1 MKKNIPQVKKR
12 CLFFVE
18 RETSGTPNGFYD
30 RFAPEVY
37 QQTKKG
43 KIKRIDSYRSVHQ
56 CDRTIYVERGG
67 APLCEEHYSQE
78 LADKLKEQRKLKRL
92 YETKPDIQA
101 DRGEIF
107 SGGFKA
113 GALLITPGLV
123 LFLLIFLNVQ
133 DSYSAMVVSERGVW
147 NGWGNEITS
156 EYYDTGRTI
165 SKPVPYPVL
174 RKFLIWI
181 WLCIPIYYLLF
192 ALVDDKPILESIFK
206 SVAMLVFGFI
216 PMFIVYFVIGL
227 LLTGIGV

>member
-1 MKKNIPQVKKR
+1 MKKNIPKVKKR

-18 RETSGTPNGFYD
+18 RETSGTPNGFHD
-30 RFAPEVY
+30 RSAPEVY

-43 KIKRIDSYRSVHQ
+43 KIKRIDSYRRVHQ

-113 GALLITPGLV
+113 SALLITPGLV

-133 DSYSAMVVSERGVW
+133 DTYSAMVVSERGVW

-192 ALVDDKPILESIFK
+192 ALVDDKPILESIVK

-216 PMFIVYFVIGL
+216 PMFIVYFVFVF
-227 LLTGIGV
+227 LLTGLGV

>member
-1 MKKNIPQVKKR
+1 MKKNTPQVKKR
-12 CLFFVE
+12 CLFHVE
-18 RETSGTPNGFYD
+18 SETSDVPNGFVARYYFGD
-30 RFAPEVY
+30 Y

-43 KIKRIDSYRSVHQ
+43 KIKNTRSYSVHQ
-56 CDRTIYVERGG
+56 CDKTIYVERGG

-107 SGGFKA
+107 SGGFKT

-192 ALVDDKPILESIFK
+192 ALVDDKPIFESIVK
-206 SVAMLVFGFI
+206 SIAMLVIGFI
-216 PMFIVYFVIGL
+216 PMYIVYFVIGL
-227 LLTGIGV
+227 FLTGIGA

>member
-1 MKKNIPQVKKR
+1 MKKKTPQVKKR
-12 CLFFVE
+12 CLFCVE
-18 RETSGTPNGFYD
+18 SETFDAPNGFVG
-30 RFAPEVY
+30 RFISGDY

-43 KIKRIDSYRSVHQ
+43 KIKQTRGYIAHQ
-56 CDRTIYVERGG
+56 CDKTIYVERGG

-92 YETKPDIQA
+92 YETKPEIQA

-107 SGGFKA
+107 GGDFKA

-133 DSYSAMVVSERGVW
+133 DTFSAMVVSERGVW

-181 WLCIPIYYLLF
+181 WLCIPIYNLLF
-192 ALVDDKPILESIFK
+192 ALVDDKPIFESIVK
-206 SVAMLVFGFI
+206 SITMLIFGFI
-216 PMFIVYFVIGL
+216 PMFIVYFVISL
-227 LLTGIGV
+227 FLTGIGA